1 MNKHNMPEVEMEESL
16 SVQVEEPSSTRKS
29 TTGSW
34 FQRITSLDDSSNQKH
49 HRSVF
54 IIVMSILHV
63 FIYFSTYINIS
74 WKGQNFVLTLL
85 EFCQL
90 HIPCVGPAPQY
101 IRTRIVSCPRTMTN
115 VTCYYDDVLKDT
127 CFSFIYPY
135 QIWRLLT
142 VNLFHTQWLHLLS
155 NLLAQLLSG
164 VPLERKYGSLRVAV
178 IYWLSGLGASLIL
191 VITSTLTR
199 KCNVSNNIF
208 NLNYLW
214 KEK

>member
-1 MNKHNMPEVEMEESL
+1 MNKHNMSEVEMEESL
-16 SVQVEEPSSTRKS
+16 SLQVEEPASTKKS

-34 FQRITSLDDSSNQKH
+34 FQRIITLDDSSNQKH

-63 FIYFSTYINIS
+63 FIHFSTYTNIN
-74 WKGQNFVLTLL
+74 WGGQHFVSVLFQ
-85 EFCQL
+85 FCQL
-90 HIPCVGPAPQY
+90 CIPCVRPTPQH
-101 IRTRIVSCPRTMTN
+101 IRTRIVNCPRTMTN
-115 VTCYYDDVLKDT
+115 ETCHYDDVLKDI

-142 VNLFHTQWLHLLS
+142 VNLFHIPWLHLLS

-164 VPLERKYGSLRVAV
+164 VPLERKYGSLCVIV

-191 VITSTLTR
+191 VIESRQLC
-199 KCNVSNNIF
+199 K
-208 NLNYLW
+208 
-214 KEK
+214 